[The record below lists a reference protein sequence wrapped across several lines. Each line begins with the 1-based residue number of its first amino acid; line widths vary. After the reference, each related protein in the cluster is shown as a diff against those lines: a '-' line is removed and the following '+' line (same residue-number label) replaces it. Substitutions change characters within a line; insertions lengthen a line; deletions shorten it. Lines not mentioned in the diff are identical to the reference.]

1 MQAVFSFL
9 SLAAF
14 LVAVCCGAG
23 SVAQAAGTL
32 TTQQNV
38 KAQINPTCT
47 VGYSLPM
54 AFGSLTATPTMDVTK
69 TDLKRA
75 ITINCTTG
83 ASYSVIAGDGNNYS
97 SGWRMVNGSS
107 QYLIYQLF
115 TDPGRTTTFP
125 RSGTTVGG
133 TATGVVQTVDVYG
146 RVPAQTAGGIGDFT
160 DSVTFT
166 VTY

>member
-1 MQAVFSFL
+1 MKTASFFRHPGVVLVMVCLCVGGLAQAVTSTGQQT
-9 SLAAF
+9 
-14 LVAVCCGAG
+14 VR
-23 SVAQAAGTL
+23 AQ
-32 TTQQNV
+32 V
-38 KAQINPTCT
+38 NPSCT
-47 VGYSLPM
+47 VSYTQPM
-54 AFGSLTATPTMDVTK
+54 AFGNLTATPSMEVSK

-75 ITINCTTG
+75 ITVSCTAG
-83 ASYSVIAGDGNNYS
+83 ASYSVVAGDGNNYS
-97 SGWRMVNGSS
+97 VGWRMVNGSS
-107 QYLIYQLF
+107 QYLTYQLF